1 MLPET
6 PNIKTKANSES
17 SATITTTTT
26 TAAPATPSPS
36 PPVSPMKRA
45 VVPNVPQKQ
54 CAPCHTSC
62 LRCRG
67 PLDRDCTEC
76 TPEMAYREVSP
87 NEAYC
92 DAGEHGWP
100 QVVKLFDNDH
110 NSNETMHN
118 FSYKSMVQ
126 LFFNHISIY
135 LVCIYI
141 VIVTIIVFT
150 IRAVW
155 KTFFASTVQ
164 NGNDKKNYAYN
175 RIAYDSANE
184 HIITEQEKFIHASD
198 SSEETEMIK

>member
-1 MLPET
+1 M
-6 PNIKTKANSES
+6 PNIKTKANSETS
-17 SATITTTTT
+17 STST
-26 TAAPATPSPS
+26 TAATPSPS
-36 PPVSPMKRA
+36 PLSPMKRA

-67 PLDRDCTEC
+67 PLDHDCIEC
-76 TPEMAYREVSP
+76 TSEMVYREVSP
-87 NEAYC
+87 SETYC
-92 DAGEHGWP
+92 DPGENGWP

-118 FSYKSMVQ
+118 FSYKSIYQ

-135 LVCIYI
+135 IICIYI
-141 VIVTIIVFT
+141 VIVTIFVFT

-155 KTFFASTVQ
+155 KTFFANKMQ
-164 NGNDKKNYAYN
+164 NGNDKTNYAYN